1 MNKGEIY
8 QNGFYLMVGAILGII
23 GTCTF
28 NSVTTQQEVLIKT
41 EVKRDT
47 IVAMRPDLNEQ
58 NLKEKL
64 ARLPHHDVVFKQA
77 KLESRLGK
85 SKVYKRTNN
94 LFGLRKNGVYRSYDH
109 WTECVDDYER
119 LISSRYKGG
128 CYYTFLKRIGYAED
142 PNYISKL
149 KMI

>member
-23 GTCTF
+23 GTF
-28 NSVTTQQEVLIKT
+28 NSVTTQQEVLT

-47 IVAMRPDLNEQ
+47 IVAMRPELNEQ

-77 KLESRLGK
+77 KLEASQK
-85 SKVYKRTNN
+85 
-94 LFGLRKNGVYRSYDH
+94 
-109 WTECVDDYER
+109 
-119 LISSRYKGG
+119 
-128 CYYTFLKRIGYAED
+128 YTREQTTYLD
-142 PNYISKL
+142 
-149 KMI
+149 

>member
-23 GTCTF
+23 GTF

-47 IVAMRPDLNEQ
+47 IIAMRPELNEH
-58 NLKEKL
+58 NLKL
-64 ARLPHHDVVFKQA
+64 ARLPYHDVVFKQA

-85 SKVYKRTNN
+85 SREQTTY
-94 LFGLRKNGVYRSYDH
+94 L
-109 WTECVDDYER
+109 
-119 LISSRYKGG
+119 
-128 CYYTFLKRIGYAED
+128 A
-142 PNYISKL
+142 
-149 KMI
+149 

>member
-1 MNKGEIY
+1 
-8 QNGFYLMVGAILGII
+8 
-23 GTCTF
+23 
-28 NSVTTQQEVLIKT
+28 
-41 EVKRDT
+41 
-47 IVAMRPDLNEQ
+47 MRPELNEH

-128 CYYTFLKRIGYAED
+128 CYYTFLERIGYAED

>member
-47 IVAMRPDLNEQ
+47 IGQSLT
-58 NLKEKL
+58 
-64 ARLPHHDVVFKQA
+64 
-77 KLESRLGK
+77 SR
-85 SKVYKRTNN
+85 T
-94 LFGLRKNGVYRSYDH
+94 
-109 WTECVDDYER
+109 
-119 LISSRYKGG
+119 
-128 CYYTFLKRIGYAED
+128 
-142 PNYISKL
+142 
-149 KMI
+149 

>member
-1 MNKGEIY
+1 
-8 QNGFYLMVGAILGII
+8 
-23 GTCTF
+23 
-28 NSVTTQQEVLIKT
+28 
-41 EVKRDT
+41 
-47 IVAMRPDLNEQ
+47 MRPELNEQ

-77 KLESRLGK
+77 KLES
-85 SKVYKRTNN
+85 KVYKRTNN
-94 LFGLRKNGVYRSYDH
+94 LFGLRKNGAYRSYDH

-128 CYYTFLKRIGYAED
+128 CYYTFLEKIGYAED
-142 PNYISKL
+142 PKYISKL

>member
-47 IVAMRPDLNEQ
+47 IVAMRPEHNEQ
-58 NLKEKL
+58 NLKEML
-64 ARLPHHDVVFKQA
+64 ARLPHHDVESKQA

-85 SKVYKRTNN
+85 
-94 LFGLRKNGVYRSYDH
+94 
-109 WTECVDDYER
+109 
-119 LISSRYKGG
+119 
-128 CYYTFLKRIGYAED
+128 
-142 PNYISKL
+142 
-149 KMI
+149 

>member
-47 IVAMRPDLNEQ
+47 IVAMRPELNEH

-94 LFGLRKNGVYRSYDH
+94 LFGLRK
-109 WTECVDDYER
+109 TESIGLMITGR
-119 LISSRYKGG
+119 NAWMITSASSRPDTKADVI
-128 CYYTFLKRIGYAED
+128 TPFSRE
-142 PNYISKL
+142 
-149 KMI
+149 

>member
-8 QNGFYLMVGAILGII
+8 QNGFYLMVGAIFGII
-23 GTCTF
+23 GTF

-47 IVAMRPDLNEQ
+47 IVAMRPEQ

-85 SKVYKRTNN
+85 STKEQTTY
-94 LFGLRKNGVYRSYDH
+94 L
-109 WTECVDDYER
+109 
-119 LISSRYKGG
+119 
-128 CYYTFLKRIGYAED
+128 A
-142 PNYISKL
+142 
-149 KMI
+149 